1 MRQKAE
7 DEEQMSN
14 GKKIITFPGLEKR
27 LLQLGLE
34 CLEQH
39 QFAEA
44 TDYLRQARE
53 ISPNNPEI
61 EMTYLLA
68 LYENGDYRL
77 AKKQCETLLTL
88 GIGDYF
94 EVTDLYLMILIQLKE
109 HRQVKETIEMLIEEN
124 EIPIEKY
131 DHYQHLLQFSKK
143 VIANENVQEKLA
155 KTNLLFDTDDIR
167 KQTLTAIQLQQINI
181 QPYIS
186 EISRFLNNPAEHP
199 FIQTMVLNAL
209 KEQGFHKKILVAKFH
224 LQKEVVP
231 AELPPVFE
239 TPLYVQI
246 SNRARDVFEQKN
258 PTLYAQLKTMM
269 HHHFFL
275 LYPFDPSPFSA
286 KLWLAAYHF
295 IGEKMYQPTIQI
307 EKVAEKYEVNL
318 TSLTKA
324 VHFLQKLEAISS
336 PKL

>member
-1 MRQKAE
+1 
-7 DEEQMSN
+7 
-14 GKKIITFPGLEKR
+14 
-27 LLQLGLE
+27 GLE

-88 GIGDYF
+88 GIAEYF

-181 QPYIS
+181 
-186 EISRFLNNPAEHP
+186 
-199 FIQTMVLNAL
+199 
-209 KEQGFHKKILVAKFH
+209 
-224 LQKEVVP
+224 
-231 AELPPVFE
+231 
-239 TPLYVQI
+239 
-246 SNRARDVFEQKN
+246 
-258 PTLYAQLKTMM
+258 
-269 HHHFFL
+269 
-275 LYPFDPSPFSA
+275 
-286 KLWLAAYHF
+286 
-295 IGEKMYQPTIQI
+295 
-307 EKVAEKYEVNL
+307 
-318 TSLTKA
+318 
-324 VHFLQKLEAISS
+324 
-336 PKL
+336 

>member
-1 MRQKAE
+1 
-7 DEEQMSN
+7 
-14 GKKIITFPGLEKR
+14 KKIITFPGLEKR

-143 VIANENVQEKLA
+143 VIANENVQE
-155 KTNLLFDTDDIR
+155 
-167 KQTLTAIQLQQINI
+167 
-181 QPYIS
+181 
-186 EISRFLNNPAEHP
+186 
-199 FIQTMVLNAL
+199 
-209 KEQGFHKKILVAKFH
+209 
-224 LQKEVVP
+224 
-231 AELPPVFE
+231 
-239 TPLYVQI
+239 
-246 SNRARDVFEQKN
+246 
-258 PTLYAQLKTMM
+258 
-269 HHHFFL
+269 
-275 LYPFDPSPFSA
+275 
-286 KLWLAAYHF
+286 
-295 IGEKMYQPTIQI
+295 
-307 EKVAEKYEVNL
+307 
-318 TSLTKA
+318 
-324 VHFLQKLEAISS
+324 
-336 PKL
+336 